1 MEKEN
6 ILSELRKNIQED
18 KFIKIVFSDRQ
29 NGEFNKII
37 IKSLSLKNGKNI
49 QIESFKDN
57 KAFHKNIELDHF
69 QEIEDILKGYM
80 ENFKQILLQIENLD
94 ISFIKKKESFTKKIN
109 KNNLIKNYIE
119 HNKKKQYILNEGDK
133 IDFLIELGLMS
144 TEGKILKSS
153 YNKFRQINKYLEFID
168 DVIEELKSKKLIDNH
183 INVLDFG
190 CGKSY
195 LTFALYYYLKHYRKD
210 LSFSIVGLD
219 LKKDVIEFCN
229 KLAQK
234 LNYENLEFLNGNIK
248 DYDRAKEVDLVFSLH
263 ACNNATDYSLE
274 KALSLNAKAI
284 LAVPCC
290 HHEFFEKIQKNKNS
304 EFYNTL
310 KIMVDNGVVLD
321 KFATLATDSFRSSEF
336 YNTLKIMVD
345 NGVVLDKFATL
356 ATDSFRSLALELC
369 GYKTKMIEFIDM
381 EHTPKNILI
390 KAIKSKPSNLKE
402 KLKEY
407 NKLKEFLG
415 IQPLLEE
422 LTKKYFLIDTNTE
435 IPYN

>member
-6 ILSELRKNIQED
+6 VLFELKKNIQED
-18 KFIKIVFSDRQ
+18 KLIKIVFSDRKS
-29 NGEFNKII
+29 GDFNKVI
-37 IKSLSLKNGKNI
+37 IKPIILKSTKNI
-49 QIESFKDN
+49 QIESFKNN
-57 KAFHKNIELDHF
+57 KAFHKNIDLNNLQEL
-69 QEIEDILKGYM
+69 ENILKEYI
-80 ENFKQILLQIENLD
+80 ENFKQILLQIEGAD
-94 ISFIKKKESFTKKIN
+94 ISFIRKKESFSRKEKES
-109 KNNLIKNYIE
+109 NLIKTSNE

-144 TEGKILKSS
+144 VEGKILKSS
-153 YNKFRQINKYLEFID
+153 YNKFKQINKYLEFID
-168 DVIEELKSKKLIDNH
+168 DVIEELKAKKLITNH

-195 LTFALYYYLKHYRKD
+195 LTFALYYYLKNYRKD
-210 LSFSIVGLD
+210 LTFSIVGLD

-229 KLAQK
+229 KLAKK

-248 DYDRAKEVDLVFSLH
+248 DYDKSKEVDLVFSLH

-274 KALSLNAKAI
+274 KALSLDAKAI

-304 EFYNTL
+304 EFHNTL
-310 KIMVDNGVVLD
+310 KIM
-321 KFATLATDSFRSSEF
+321 A
-336 YNTLKIMVD
+336 D

-356 ATDSFRSLALELC
+356 ATDSFRSLSLELC
-369 GYKTKMIEFIDM
+369 GYKTRMIEFIDM

-390 KAIKSKPSNLKE
+390 KAIKSKSSDLKE
-402 KLKEY
+402 KLVEY

-415 IQPLLEE
+415 IKPLLED
-422 LTKKYFLIDTNTE
+422 LIRKYFLIDTNTE

>member
-6 ILSELRKNIQED
+6 MLSELKKYIQEE
-18 KFIKIVFSDRQ
+18 KFIKIVFSDKKDG
-29 NGEFNKII
+29 NFSKII
-37 IKSLSLKNGKNI
+37 IKPLSLKTGKNI

-57 KAFHKNIELDHF
+57 KAFHKNIELNNL
-69 QEIEDILKGYM
+69 QEIENTLKEYI

-94 ISFIKKKESFTKKIN
+94 ISFMKKKERFIKKEN
-109 KNNLIKNYIE
+109 KNNLIKNSNE

-144 TEGKILKSS
+144 AEGKILKSS
-153 YNKFRQINKYLEFID
+153 YNKFKQINKYLEFID

-183 INVLDFG
+183 INILDFG

-229 KLAQK
+229 KLAQN

-248 DYDRAKEVDLVFSLH
+248 DYDKSKEVDLVFSLH

-274 KALSLNAKAI
+274 KALSLSAKAI

-290 HHEFFEKIQKNKNS
+290 HHEFFEKIQKSKNS
-304 EFYNTL
+304 DFYNTL
-310 KIMVDNGVVLD
+310 KIML
-321 KFATLATDSFRSSEF
+321 
-336 YNTLKIMVD
+336 D

-356 ATDSFRSLALELC
+356 ATDSFRSLTLELC
-369 GYKTKMIEFIDM
+369 GYKTKMIEFIDT

-390 KAIKSKPSNLKE
+390 KAIKSKSSNLKE
-402 KLKEY
+402 KLIEY
-407 NKLKEFLG
+407 SKLKEFLG

-422 LTKKYFLIDTNTE
+422 LTRKYFLIDTNTE

>member
-6 ILSELRKNIQED
+6 ILFELKKNIQED
-18 KFIKIVFSDRQ
+18 KLIKIVFSNKQSGD
-29 NGEFNKII
+29 FNKVI
-37 IKSLSLKNGKNI
+37 IKPIILKSGKNI

-57 KAFHKNIELDHF
+57 KAFHKNVDLNNLPEL
-69 QEIEDILKGYM
+69 ENILKEYI
-80 ENFKQILLQIENLD
+80 ENFKQILLQIEASD
-94 ISFIKKKESFTKKIN
+94 ISFIRKKDNFTRKEKQS
-109 KNNLIKNYIE
+109 NLVKSSNE

-144 TEGKILKSS
+144 VDGKILKSS
-153 YNKFRQINKYLEFID
+153 YNKFKQINKYLEFID
-168 DVIEELKSKKLIDNH
+168 DVIEELKTKKLITNH

-195 LTFALYYYLKHYRKD
+195 LTFALYYYLKNYRKD
-210 LSFSIVGLD
+210 LTFSIVGLD

-229 KLAQK
+229 KLAKK

-248 DYDRAKEVDLVFSLH
+248 DYDKSKEVDLVFSLH

-304 EFYNTL
+304 KFHNTL
-310 KIMVDNGVVLD
+310 KIMVN
-321 KFATLATDSFRSSEF
+321 
-336 YNTLKIMVD
+336 

-356 ATDSFRSLALELC
+356 ATDSFRSLSLELC

-390 KAIKSKPSNLKE
+390 KAIKSKSSNLKE
-402 KLKEY
+402 KLVEY

-415 IQPLLEE
+415 IKPLLED
-422 LTKKYFLIDTNTE
+422 LIKKYFLIDTHTE

>member
-6 ILSELRKNIQED
+6 ILFESIKNIQED
-18 KFIKIVFSDRQ
+18 KLIKIVFSDRKS
-29 NGEFNKII
+29 GDFNKVI
-37 IKSLSLKNGKNI
+37 IKPIILKSTKNI

-57 KAFHKNIELDHF
+57 KAFHKNIDLNNLKEL
-69 QEIEDILKGYM
+69 EDNLKEYID
-80 ENFKQILLQIENLD
+80 NFKQILLQIEGSD
-94 ISFIKKKESFTKKIN
+94 ISFIRKKENFSRKEKES
-109 KNNLIKNYIE
+109 NLIKTSNE

-144 TEGKILKSS
+144 IEGKILKSS
-153 YNKFRQINKYLEFID
+153 YNKFKQINKYLEFID
-168 DVIEELKSKKLIDNH
+168 DVIEELKAKKLITDH

-195 LTFALYYYLKHYRKD
+195 LTFALYYYLKNYRKD
-210 LSFSIVGLD
+210 LTFSIIGLD

-229 KLAQK
+229 KLAKK

-248 DYDRAKEVDLVFSLH
+248 DYDKSKEVDLVFSLH

-274 KALSLNAKAI
+274 KALSLDAKAI

-310 KIMVDNGVVLD
+310 KIM
-321 KFATLATDSFRSSEF
+321 A
-336 YNTLKIMVD
+336 D

-356 ATDSFRSLALELC
+356 ATDSFRSLSLELC

-390 KAIKSKPSNLKE
+390 RAIKSKSSNLKE
-402 KLKEY
+402 KLVEY

-415 IQPLLEE
+415 IKPLLED
-422 LTKKYFLIDTNTE
+422 LIKKYFLIDTNTE

>member
-6 ILSELRKNIQED
+6 VLFELKKNIQED
-18 KFIKIVFSDRQ
+18 KLIKIVFSDRKSRD
-29 NGEFNKII
+29 FNKVI
-37 IKSLSLKNGKNI
+37 IKPIILKSTKNI

-57 KAFHKNIELDHF
+57 KAFHKNIDLNNLQEL
-69 QEIEDILKGYM
+69 EDNLKEYID
-80 ENFKQILLQIENLD
+80 NFKQILLQIEGLD
-94 ISFIKKKESFTKKIN
+94 ISFIRKKENFSRKEKDS
-109 KNNLIKNYIE
+109 NLIKTSND

-144 TEGKILKSS
+144 VEGKILKSS
-153 YNKFRQINKYLEFID
+153 FNKFKQINKYLEFID
-168 DVIEELKSKKLIDNH
+168 DVIEELKAKKLITNH

-195 LTFALYYYLKHYRKD
+195 LTFALYYYLKNYRKD
-210 LSFSIVGLD
+210 LTFSIVGLD

-229 KLAQK
+229 KLAKK

-248 DYDRAKEVDLVFSLH
+248 DYDKSKEVDLVFSLH

-274 KALSLNAKAI
+274 KALSLDAKAI

-310 KIMVDNGVVLD
+310 KIM
-321 KFATLATDSFRSSEF
+321 A
-336 YNTLKIMVD
+336 D

-356 ATDSFRSLALELC
+356 ATDSFRSLSLELC

-390 KAIKSKPSNLKE
+390 KAIKSKSSNLKE
-402 KLKEY
+402 KLVEY

-415 IQPLLEE
+415 IKPLLED
-422 LTKKYFLIDTNTE
+422 LIKKYFLIDTNTE

>member
-6 ILSELRKNIQED
+6 ILFELIKNIQED
-18 KFIKIVFSDRQ
+18 KLIKIVFSDRQ
-29 NGEFNKII
+29 SGDFNKVI
-37 IKSLSLKNGKNI
+37 IKPIILKSAKNI

-57 KAFHKNIELDHF
+57 KAFHKNIDLNNLQEL
-69 QEIEDILKGYM
+69 EDNLKEYID
-80 ENFKQILLQIENLD
+80 NFKQILLQIEGSD
-94 ISFIKKKESFTKKIN
+94 ISFIRKKENFSRKEKES
-109 KNNLIKNYIE
+109 NLIKTSNE

-144 TEGKILKSS
+144 VEGKILKSS
-153 YNKFRQINKYLEFID
+153 FNKFKQINKYLEFID
-168 DVIEELKSKKLIDNH
+168 DVIEELKAKKLITNH

-195 LTFALYYYLKHYRKD
+195 LTFALYYYLKNYRKD
-210 LSFSIVGLD
+210 LTFSIVGLD

-229 KLAQK
+229 KLAKK

-248 DYDRAKEVDLVFSLH
+248 DYDKSKEVDLVFSLH

-274 KALSLNAKAI
+274 KALSLDAKAI

-310 KIMVDNGVVLD
+310 KIM
-321 KFATLATDSFRSSEF
+321 A
-336 YNTLKIMVD
+336 D

-356 ATDSFRSLALELC
+356 ATDSFRSLSLELY

-390 KAIKSKPSNLKE
+390 RAIKSKSSNLKE
-402 KLKEY
+402 KLVEY

-415 IQPLLEE
+415 IKPLLED
-422 LTKKYFLIDTNTE
+422 LIKKYFLIDTNTE

>member
-6 ILSELRKNIQED
+6 ILFELIKNIQDD
-18 KFIKIVFSDRQ
+18 KLIKIVFSDRKS
-29 NGEFNKII
+29 GDFNKVI
-37 IKSLSLKNGKNI
+37 IKPIILKSAKNI

-57 KAFHKNIELDHF
+57 KAFHKNIDLNNLQEL
-69 QEIEDILKGYM
+69 EDNLKEYID
-80 ENFKQILLQIENLD
+80 NFKQILLQIEGSD
-94 ISFIKKKESFTKKIN
+94 ISFIRKKENFSRKEKES
-109 KNNLIKNYIE
+109 NLIKTSNE

-144 TEGKILKSS
+144 VEGKILKSS
-153 YNKFRQINKYLEFID
+153 FNKFKQINKYLEFID
-168 DVIEELKSKKLIDNH
+168 DVIEELKAKKLITNH

-195 LTFALYYYLKHYRKD
+195 LTFALYYYLKNYRKD
-210 LSFSIVGLD
+210 LTFSIVGLD
-219 LKKDVIEFCN
+219 LKKDVIAFCN
-229 KLAQK
+229 KLAKK

-248 DYDRAKEVDLVFSLH
+248 DYDKSKEVDLVFSLH

-274 KALSLNAKAI
+274 KALSLDAKAI

-310 KIMVDNGVVLD
+310 KIM
-321 KFATLATDSFRSSEF
+321 A
-336 YNTLKIMVD
+336 D

-356 ATDSFRSLALELC
+356 ATDSFRSLSLELC

-390 KAIKSKPSNLKE
+390 KAIKSKSSNLKE
-402 KLKEY
+402 KLVEY

-415 IQPLLEE
+415 IKPLLED
-422 LTKKYFLIDTNTE
+422 LIKKYFLIDTNTE

>member
-6 ILSELRKNIQED
+6 VLFELKKNIQED
-18 KFIKIVFSDRQ
+18 KLIKIVFSDRKS
-29 NGEFNKII
+29 GDFNKVI
-37 IKSLSLKNGKNI
+37 IKPIILKSTKNI

-57 KAFHKNIELDHF
+57 KAFHKNIDLNNLQEL
-69 QEIEDILKGYM
+69 ENILKEYI
-80 ENFKQILLQIENLD
+80 ENFKQILLQIEGAD
-94 ISFIKKKESFTKKIN
+94 ISFIRKKESFSRKEKES
-109 KNNLIKNYIE
+109 NLIKTSNE

-144 TEGKILKSS
+144 VEGKILKSS
-153 YNKFRQINKYLEFID
+153 YNKFKQINKYLEFID
-168 DVIEELKSKKLIDNH
+168 DVIEELKAKKLITNH

-195 LTFALYYYLKHYRKD
+195 LTFALYYYLKNYRKD
-210 LSFSIVGLD
+210 LTFSIVGLD

-229 KLAQK
+229 KLAKK

-248 DYDRAKEVDLVFSLH
+248 DYDKSKEVDLVFSLH

-274 KALSLNAKAI
+274 KALSLDAKAI

-304 EFYNTL
+304 EFHNTL
-310 KIMVDNGVVLD
+310 KIM
-321 KFATLATDSFRSSEF
+321 A
-336 YNTLKIMVD
+336 D

-356 ATDSFRSLALELC
+356 ATDSFRSLSLELC

-390 KAIKSKPSNLKE
+390 KAIKSKSSDLKE
-402 KLKEY
+402 KLVEY

-415 IQPLLEE
+415 IKPLLED
-422 LTKKYFLIDTNTE
+422 LIKKYFLIDTNTE

>member
-1 MEKEN
+1 MQKDN
-6 ILSELRKNIQED
+6 ILFELIEDIQKD

-29 NGEFNKII
+29 NGNFSKII
-37 IKSLSLKNGKNI
+37 IKPLSLKTGKNI

-57 KAFHKNIELDHF
+57 KAFHKNIELNNL
-69 QEIEDILKGYM
+69 QEIENTLKEYI

-94 ISFIKKKESFTKKIN
+94 ISFMKKKERFIKKEN
-109 KNNLIKNYIE
+109 KNNLIKNSNE

-144 TEGKILKSS
+144 AEGKILKSS
-153 YNKFRQINKYLEFID
+153 YNKFKQINKYLEFID

-183 INVLDFG
+183 INILDFG

-210 LSFSIVGLD
+210 LSFWIVGLD

-248 DYDRAKEVDLVFSLH
+248 DYDKSKEVDLVFSLH

-274 KALSLNAKAI
+274 KALSLSAKAI

-290 HHEFFEKIQKNKNS
+290 HHEFFEKIQKSKNS
-304 EFYNTL
+304 DFYNTL
-310 KIMVDNGVVLD
+310 KIML
-321 KFATLATDSFRSSEF
+321 
-336 YNTLKIMVD
+336 D

-356 ATDSFRSLALELC
+356 ATDSFRSLTLELC
-369 GYKTKMIEFIDM
+369 GYKTKMIEFIDT

-390 KAIKSKPSNLKE
+390 RAIKSKSSNLRE

-407 NKLKEFLG
+407 NRLKEFLG
-415 IQPLLEE
+415 IQPLLED

>member
-6 ILSELRKNIQED
+6 ILFESIKNIQED
-18 KFIKIVFSDRQ
+18 KLIKIVFSDRKS
-29 NGEFNKII
+29 GDFNKVI
-37 IKSLSLKNGKNI
+37 IKPIILKSAKNI

-57 KAFHKNIELDHF
+57 KAFHKNIDLNNLQEL
-69 QEIEDILKGYM
+69 EDNLKEYID
-80 ENFKQILLQIENLD
+80 NFKQILLQIEGSD
-94 ISFIKKKESFTKKIN
+94 ISFIRKKENFSRKEKES
-109 KNNLIKNYIE
+109 NLIKTSNE

-144 TEGKILKSS
+144 VEGKILKSS
-153 YNKFRQINKYLEFID
+153 FNKFKQINKYLEFID
-168 DVIEELKSKKLIDNH
+168 DVIEELKAKKLITNH

-195 LTFALYYYLKHYRKD
+195 LTFALYYYLKNYRKD
-210 LSFSIVGLD
+210 LTFSIVGLD

-229 KLAQK
+229 KLAKK

-248 DYDRAKEVDLVFSLH
+248 DYDKSKEVDLVFSLH

-274 KALSLNAKAI
+274 KALSLDAKAI

-310 KIMVDNGVVLD
+310 KIM
-321 KFATLATDSFRSSEF
+321 A
-336 YNTLKIMVD
+336 D

-356 ATDSFRSLALELC
+356 ATDSFRSLSLELC

-390 KAIKSKPSNLKE
+390 KAIKSKSSNLKE
-402 KLKEY
+402 KLTEY

-415 IQPLLEE
+415 IKPLLED
-422 LTKKYFLIDTNTE
+422 LIKKYFSIDTNTE

>member
-6 ILSELRKNIQED
+6 VLFELKKNIQED
-18 KFIKIVFSDRQ
+18 KLIKIVFSDRQ
-29 NGEFNKII
+29 SGDFNKVI
-37 IKSLSLKNGKNI
+37 IKPIILKSTKNI

-57 KAFHKNIELDHF
+57 KAFHKNIDLNNLQEL
-69 QEIEDILKGYM
+69 ENILKEYI
-80 ENFKQILLQIENLD
+80 ENFKQILLQIEGSD
-94 ISFIKKKESFTKKIN
+94 ISFIRKKENFSRKEKES
-109 KNNLIKNYIE
+109 NLIKTSNE

-144 TEGKILKSS
+144 VEGKILKSS
-153 YNKFRQINKYLEFID
+153 FNKFKQINKYLEFID
-168 DVIEELKSKKLIDNH
+168 DVIEELKAKKLITNH

-195 LTFALYYYLKHYRKD
+195 LTFALYYYLKNYRKD
-210 LSFSIVGLD
+210 LTFSIVGLD

-229 KLAQK
+229 KLAKK

-248 DYDRAKEVDLVFSLH
+248 DYDKSKEVDLVFSLH

-274 KALSLNAKAI
+274 KALSLDAKAI

-310 KIMVDNGVVLD
+310 KIM
-321 KFATLATDSFRSSEF
+321 A
-336 YNTLKIMVD
+336 D

-356 ATDSFRSLALELC
+356 ATDSFRSLSLELC

-390 KAIKSKPSNLKE
+390 RAIKSKSSNLKE
-402 KLKEY
+402 KLVEY

-415 IQPLLEE
+415 IKPLLED
-422 LTKKYFLIDTNTE
+422 LIKKYFLIDTNTE

>member
-6 ILSELRKNIQED
+6 VLFELKKNIQED
-18 KFIKIVFSDRQ
+18 KLIKIVFSDRKS
-29 NGEFNKII
+29 GDFNKVI
-37 IKSLSLKNGKNI
+37 IKPIILKSAKNI

-57 KAFHKNIELDHF
+57 KAFHKNIDLNNLQEL
-69 QEIEDILKGYM
+69 EDNLKEYID
-80 ENFKQILLQIENLD
+80 NFKQILLQIEGSD
-94 ISFIKKKESFTKKIN
+94 ISFIRKKENFSRKEKES
-109 KNNLIKNYIE
+109 NLIKTSNE

-144 TEGKILKSS
+144 VKGKILKSS
-153 YNKFRQINKYLEFID
+153 FNKFKQINKYLEFID
-168 DVIEELKSKKLIDNH
+168 DVIEELKAKKLITNH

-195 LTFALYYYLKHYRKD
+195 LTFALYYYLKNYRKD
-210 LSFSIVGLD
+210 LTFSIVGLD

-229 KLAQK
+229 KLAKK

-248 DYDRAKEVDLVFSLH
+248 DYDKSKEVDLVFSLH

-274 KALSLNAKAI
+274 KALSLDAKAI

-310 KIMVDNGVVLD
+310 KIM
-321 KFATLATDSFRSSEF
+321 A
-336 YNTLKIMVD
+336 D

-356 ATDSFRSLALELC
+356 ATDSFRSLSLELC
-369 GYKTKMIEFIDM
+369 GYKTNMIEFIDM

-390 KAIKSKPSNLKE
+390 KAIKSKSSNLKE
-402 KLKEY
+402 KLVEY

-415 IQPLLEE
+415 IKPLLED
-422 LTKKYFLIDTNTE
+422 LIKKYFLIDTNTE

>member
-6 ILSELRKNIQED
+6 VLFELKKNIQED
-18 KFIKIVFSDRQ
+18 KLIKIVFSDRKSRD
-29 NGEFNKII
+29 FNKVI
-37 IKSLSLKNGKNI
+37 IKPIILKSTKNI

-57 KAFHKNIELDHF
+57 KAFHKNIDLNNLQEL
-69 QEIEDILKGYM
+69 ENILKEYID
-80 ENFKQILLQIENLD
+80 NFKQILLQIEGSD
-94 ISFIKKKESFTKKIN
+94 ISFIRKKENFSRKEKES
-109 KNNLIKNYIE
+109 NLVKTSNE

-144 TEGKILKSS
+144 VEGKILKSS
-153 YNKFRQINKYLEFID
+153 FNKFKQINKYLEFID
-168 DVIEELKSKKLIDNH
+168 DVIEELKVKKLITNH

-195 LTFALYYYLKHYRKD
+195 LTFALYYYLKNYRKD
-210 LSFSIVGLD
+210 LTFSIVGLD

-229 KLAQK
+229 KLAKK

-248 DYDRAKEVDLVFSLH
+248 DYDKSKEVDLVFSLH

-274 KALSLNAKAI
+274 KALSLDAKAI

-310 KIMVDNGVVLD
+310 KIM
-321 KFATLATDSFRSSEF
+321 A
-336 YNTLKIMVD
+336 D

-356 ATDSFRSLALELC
+356 ATDSFRSLSLELC

-390 KAIKSKPSNLKE
+390 KAIKSKSSNLKE
-402 KLKEY
+402 KLVEY

-415 IQPLLEE
+415 IKPLLED
-422 LTKKYFLIDTNTE
+422 LIKKYFLIDTNTE

>member
-6 ILSELRKNIQED
+6 ILFELIKNIQED
-18 KFIKIVFSDRQ
+18 KLIKIVFSDRKS
-29 NGEFNKII
+29 GDFNKVI
-37 IKSLSLKNGKNI
+37 IKPIILKSAKNI

-57 KAFHKNIELDHF
+57 KAFHKNIDLNNLQEL
-69 QEIEDILKGYM
+69 EDNLKEYID
-80 ENFKQILLQIENLD
+80 NFKQILLQIEGSD
-94 ISFIKKKESFTKKIN
+94 ISFIRKKENFSRKEKES
-109 KNNLIKNYIE
+109 NLIKTSNE

-144 TEGKILKSS
+144 VEGKILKSS
-153 YNKFRQINKYLEFID
+153 FNKFKQINKYLEFID
-168 DVIEELKSKKLIDNH
+168 DVIEELKTKKLITNH

-195 LTFALYYYLKHYRKD
+195 LTFALYYYLKNYRKD
-210 LSFSIVGLD
+210 LTFSIVGLD

-229 KLAQK
+229 KLAKK

-248 DYDRAKEVDLVFSLH
+248 DYNKSKEVDLVFSLH

-274 KALSLNAKAI
+274 KALSLDAKAI

-310 KIMVDNGVVLD
+310 KIM
-321 KFATLATDSFRSSEF
+321 A
-336 YNTLKIMVD
+336 D

-356 ATDSFRSLALELC
+356 ATDSFRSLSLELC

-390 KAIKSKPSNLKE
+390 KAIKSKSSNLKE
-402 KLKEY
+402 KLTEY

-415 IQPLLEE
+415 IKPLLED
-422 LTKKYFLIDTNTE
+422 LIKKYFSIDTNTE

>member
-6 ILSELRKNIQED
+6 ILFELIKNIQED
-18 KFIKIVFSDRQ
+18 KLIKIVFSDRKS
-29 NGEFNKII
+29 GDFNKVI
-37 IKSLSLKNGKNI
+37 IKPIILKSTKNI
-49 QIESFKDN
+49 QIESFRDN
-57 KAFHKNIELDHF
+57 KAFHKNIDLNNLQEL
-69 QEIEDILKGYM
+69 EYNLKEYID
-80 ENFKQILLQIENLD
+80 NFKQILLQIEGLD
-94 ISFIKKKESFTKKIN
+94 ISFIRKKENFSRKEKDS
-109 KNNLIKNYIE
+109 NLIKTSNE

-144 TEGKILKSS
+144 VEGKILKSS
-153 YNKFRQINKYLEFID
+153 FNKFKQINKYLEFID
-168 DVIEELKSKKLIDNH
+168 DVIEELKAKKLITNH

-195 LTFALYYYLKHYRKD
+195 LTFALYYYLKNYRKD
-210 LSFSIVGLD
+210 LTFSIVGLD

-229 KLAQK
+229 KLAKK

-248 DYDRAKEVDLVFSLH
+248 DYDKSKEVDLVFSLH

-274 KALSLNAKAI
+274 KALSLDAKAI

-310 KIMVDNGVVLD
+310 KIM
-321 KFATLATDSFRSSEF
+321 T
-336 YNTLKIMVD
+336 D

-356 ATDSFRSLALELC
+356 ATDSFRSLSLELC

-390 KAIKSKPSNLKE
+390 KAIKSKSSNLKE
-402 KLKEY
+402 KLVEY

-415 IQPLLEE
+415 IKPLLED
-422 LTKKYFLIDTNTE
+422 LIKKYFLIDTNTE

>member
-6 ILSELRKNIQED
+6 VLFELKKNIQED
-18 KFIKIVFSDRQ
+18 KLIKIVFSDRKS
-29 NGEFNKII
+29 GDFNKVI
-37 IKSLSLKNGKNI
+37 IKPIILKSTKNI

-57 KAFHKNIELDHF
+57 KAFHKNIDLNNLQEL
-69 QEIEDILKGYM
+69 ENILKEYI
-80 ENFKQILLQIENLD
+80 ENFKQILLQIEGSD
-94 ISFIKKKESFTKKIN
+94 ISFIRKKESFSKKE
-109 KNNLIKNYIE
+109 KESNLVKSSNE

-144 TEGKILKSS
+144 VEGKILKSS
-153 YNKFRQINKYLEFID
+153 YNKFKQINKYLEFID
-168 DVIEELKSKKLIDNH
+168 DVIEELKAKKLITNH

-195 LTFALYYYLKHYRKD
+195 LTFALYYYLKNYRKD
-210 LSFSIVGLD
+210 LTFSIVGLD

-229 KLAQK
+229 KLAKK

-248 DYDRAKEVDLVFSLH
+248 DYDKSKEVDLVFSLH

-274 KALSLNAKAI
+274 KALSLDAKAI

-310 KIMVDNGVVLD
+310 KIM
-321 KFATLATDSFRSSEF
+321 A
-336 YNTLKIMVD
+336 D

-356 ATDSFRSLALELC
+356 ATDSFRSLSLELC

-390 KAIKSKPSNLKE
+390 KAIKSKSSNLKE
-402 KLKEY
+402 KLVEY

-415 IQPLLEE
+415 IKPLLED
-422 LTKKYFLIDTNTE
+422 LIKKYFLIDTNTE

>member
-6 ILSELRKNIQED
+6 ILFESIKNIQED
-18 KFIKIVFSDRQ
+18 KLIKIVFSDRKS
-29 NGEFNKII
+29 GDFNKVI
-37 IKSLSLKNGKNI
+37 IKPIILKSAKNI

-57 KAFHKNIELDHF
+57 KAFHKNIDLNNLKEL
-69 QEIEDILKGYM
+69 EDNLKEYID
-80 ENFKQILLQIENLD
+80 NFKQILLQIEGSD
-94 ISFIKKKESFTKKIN
+94 ISFIRKKESFSRKEKES
-109 KNNLIKNYIE
+109 NLIKSSNE

-144 TEGKILKSS
+144 VEGKILKSS
-153 YNKFRQINKYLEFID
+153 YNKFKQINKYLEFID
-168 DVIEELKSKKLIDNH
+168 DVIEELKVKKLITNH

-195 LTFALYYYLKHYRKD
+195 LTFALYYYLKNYRKD
-210 LSFSIVGLD
+210 LTFSIVGLD

-229 KLAQK
+229 KLAKK

-248 DYDRAKEVDLVFSLH
+248 DYDKSKEVDLVFSLH

-274 KALSLNAKAI
+274 KALSLDAKAI

-290 HHEFFEKIQKNKNS
+290 HHEFFEKVQKNKNS

-310 KIMVDNGVVLD
+310 KIM
-321 KFATLATDSFRSSEF
+321 A
-336 YNTLKIMVD
+336 D

-356 ATDSFRSLALELC
+356 ATDSFRSLSLELC

-390 KAIKSKPSNLKE
+390 RAIKSKSSNLKE
-402 KLKEY
+402 KLVEY

-415 IQPLLEE
+415 IKPLLED
-422 LTKKYFLIDTNTE
+422 LIKKYFSIDTNTE

>member
-6 ILSELRKNIQED
+6 ILFESIKNIQED
-18 KFIKIVFSDRQ
+18 KLIKIVFSDRKS
-29 NGEFNKII
+29 GDFNKVI
-37 IKSLSLKNGKNI
+37 IKPIILKSVKNI

-57 KAFHKNIELDHF
+57 KAFHKNIDLNNLQEL
-69 QEIEDILKGYM
+69 EDNLKEYID
-80 ENFKQILLQIENLD
+80 NFKQILLQIEGSD
-94 ISFIKKKESFTKKIN
+94 ISFIRKKENFSRKEKES
-109 KNNLIKNYIE
+109 NLIKTSNE

-144 TEGKILKSS
+144 VEGKILKSS
-153 YNKFRQINKYLEFID
+153 FNKFKQINKYLEFID
-168 DVIEELKSKKLIDNH
+168 DVIEELKAKKLITNH

-195 LTFALYYYLKHYRKD
+195 LTFALYYYLKNYRED
-210 LSFSIVGLD
+210 LTFSIVGLD
-219 LKKDVIEFCN
+219 LKKDVIAFCN
-229 KLAQK
+229 KLAKK

-248 DYDRAKEVDLVFSLH
+248 DYDKSKEVDLVFSLH

-274 KALSLNAKAI
+274 KALSLDAKAI

-310 KIMVDNGVVLD
+310 KIM
-321 KFATLATDSFRSSEF
+321 A
-336 YNTLKIMVD
+336 D

-356 ATDSFRSLALELC
+356 ATDSFRSLSLELC

-390 KAIKSKPSNLKE
+390 KAIKSKSSNLKE
-402 KLKEY
+402 KLIEY

-415 IQPLLEE
+415 IKPLLED
-422 LTKKYFLIDTNTE
+422 LIKKYFLIDTNTE

>member
-6 ILSELRKNIQED
+6 ILFESIKNIQED
-18 KFIKIVFSDRQ
+18 KLIKIVFSDRKS
-29 NGEFNKII
+29 GDFNKVI
-37 IKSLSLKNGKNI
+37 IKPIILKSVKNI

-57 KAFHKNIELDHF
+57 KAFHKNIDLNNLKEL
-69 QEIEDILKGYM
+69 EDNLKEYID
-80 ENFKQILLQIENLD
+80 NFKQILLQIEGSD
-94 ISFIKKKESFTKKIN
+94 ISFIRKKENFSRKEKES
-109 KNNLIKNYIE
+109 NLIKTSNE

-144 TEGKILKSS
+144 VEGKILKSS
-153 YNKFRQINKYLEFID
+153 YNKFKQINKYLEFID
-168 DVIEELKSKKLIDNH
+168 DVIEELKAKKLITNH

-190 CGKSY
+190 FGKSY
-195 LTFALYYYLKHYRKD
+195 LTFALYYYLKNYRKD
-210 LSFSIVGLD
+210 LTFSIVGLD

-229 KLAQK
+229 KLAKK

-248 DYDRAKEVDLVFSLH
+248 DYNKSKEVDLVFSLH

-274 KALSLNAKAI
+274 KALSLDAKAI

-310 KIMVDNGVVLD
+310 KIM
-321 KFATLATDSFRSSEF
+321 A
-336 YNTLKIMVD
+336 D

-356 ATDSFRSLALELC
+356 ATDSFRSLSLELC

-390 KAIKSKPSNLKE
+390 KAIKSKSSNLKE
-402 KLKEY
+402 KLTEY

-415 IQPLLEE
+415 IKPLLED
-422 LTKKYFLIDTNTE
+422 LIKKYFSIDTNTE

>member
-6 ILSELRKNIQED
+6 ILFELKKNIQED
-18 KFIKIVFSDRQ
+18 KLIKIVFSDRKS
-29 NGEFNKII
+29 GDFNKVI
-37 IKSLSLKNGKNI
+37 IKPIILKSAKNI

-57 KAFHKNIELDHF
+57 KAFHKNIDLNNLQEL
-69 QEIEDILKGYM
+69 EDNLKEYID
-80 ENFKQILLQIENLD
+80 NFKQILLQIEGSD
-94 ISFIKKKESFTKKIN
+94 ISFIRKKENFSRKEKES
-109 KNNLIKNYIE
+109 NLIKTSNE

-144 TEGKILKSS
+144 VEGKILKSS
-153 YNKFRQINKYLEFID
+153 FNKFKQINKYLEFID
-168 DVIEELKSKKLIDNH
+168 DVIEELKAKKLITNH

-190 CGKSY
+190 WGKSY
-195 LTFALYYYLKHYRKD
+195 LTFALYYYLKNYRKD
-210 LSFSIVGLD
+210 LTFSIVGLD

-229 KLAQK
+229 KLAKK

-248 DYDRAKEVDLVFSLH
+248 DYDKSKEVDLVFSLH

-274 KALSLNAKAI
+274 KALSLDAKAI

-310 KIMVDNGVVLD
+310 KIM
-321 KFATLATDSFRSSEF
+321 A
-336 YNTLKIMVD
+336 D

-356 ATDSFRSLALELC
+356 ATDSFRSLSLELC

-390 KAIKSKPSNLKE
+390 KAIKSKSSNLKE
-402 KLKEY
+402 KLTEY

-415 IQPLLEE
+415 IKPLLED
-422 LTKKYFLIDTNTE
+422 LIKKYFLIDTNTE

>member
-18 KFIKIVFSDRQ
+18 KFIKIVFSDKQ
-29 NGEFNKII
+29 NGDFNKII
-37 IKSLSLKNGKNI
+37 IKPLLLKSGKNI
-49 QIESFKDN
+49 QIESFKEN
-57 KAFHKNIELDHF
+57 KAFHKNIELDNF

-94 ISFIKKKESFTKKIN
+94 ISFIKKKESFTKKEN

-195 LTFALYYYLKHYRKD
+195 LTFALYYYLKNYRKD

-234 LNYENLEFLNGNIK
+234 LDYKSLEFLNGNIK

-274 KALSLNAKAI
+274 KALSLNSKAI
-284 LAVPCC
+284 LTVPCC

-304 EFYNTL
+304 KFYDNL
-310 KIMVDNGVVLD
+310 KIMADNGIVLD
-321 KFATLATDSFRSSEF
+321 KFAS
-336 YNTLKIMVD
+336 
-345 NGVVLDKFATL
+345 L
-356 ATDSFRSLALELC
+356 ATDSFRSLTLELC

-390 KAIKSKPSNLKE
+390 KAIKSKSSTLKE
-402 KLKEY
+402 KLIEY

-422 LTKKYFLIDTNTE
+422 LTRKYFLIDTNIE

>member
-6 ILSELRKNIQED
+6 VLFELKKNIQED
-18 KFIKIVFSDRQ
+18 KLIKIVFSDRKSRD
-29 NGEFNKII
+29 FNKVI
-37 IKSLSLKNGKNI
+37 IKPIILKSAKNI

-57 KAFHKNIELDHF
+57 KAFHKNIDLNNLQEL
-69 QEIEDILKGYM
+69 EDNLKEYID
-80 ENFKQILLQIENLD
+80 NFKQILLQIEGLD
-94 ISFIKKKESFTKKIN
+94 ISFIRKKENFSRKEKDS
-109 KNNLIKNYIE
+109 NLIKTSNE

-144 TEGKILKSS
+144 VEGKILKSS
-153 YNKFRQINKYLEFID
+153 FNKFKQINKYLEFID
-168 DVIEELKSKKLIDNH
+168 DVIEELKAKKLITNH

-195 LTFALYYYLKHYRKD
+195 LTFALYYYLKNYRED
-210 LSFSIVGLD
+210 LTFSIVGLD

-229 KLAQK
+229 KLAKK

-248 DYDRAKEVDLVFSLH
+248 DYDKSKEVDLVFSLH

-274 KALSLNAKAI
+274 KALSLDAKAI

-310 KIMVDNGVVLD
+310 KIM
-321 KFATLATDSFRSSEF
+321 A
-336 YNTLKIMVD
+336 D

-356 ATDSFRSLALELC
+356 ATDSFRSLSLELC

-390 KAIKSKPSNLKE
+390 KAIKSKSSNLKE
-402 KLKEY
+402 KLVEY

-415 IQPLLEE
+415 IKPLLED
-422 LTKKYFLIDTNTE
+422 LIKKYFLIDTNTE

>member
-6 ILSELRKNIQED
+6 ILFELKKNIQED
-18 KFIKIVFSDRQ
+18 KLIKTVFSDRKS
-29 NGEFNKII
+29 GDFNKVI
-37 IKSLSLKNGKNI
+37 IKPIILKSTKNI

-57 KAFHKNIELDHF
+57 KAFHKNIDLNNLQEL
-69 QEIEDILKGYM
+69 ENILKEYI
-80 ENFKQILLQIENLD
+80 ENFKQILLQIEGSD
-94 ISFIKKKESFTKKIN
+94 ISFIRKKESFSKKE
-109 KNNLIKNYIE
+109 KESNLVKSSNE

-144 TEGKILKSS
+144 VEGKILKSS
-153 YNKFRQINKYLEFID
+153 YNKFKQINKYLEFID
-168 DVIEELKSKKLIDNH
+168 DVIEELKAKKLITNH

-195 LTFALYYYLKHYRKD
+195 LTFALYYYLKNYRKD
-210 LSFSIVGLD
+210 LTFSIVGLD

-229 KLAQK
+229 KLAKK

-248 DYDRAKEVDLVFSLH
+248 DYDKSKEVDLVFSLH

-274 KALSLNAKAI
+274 KALSLDAKAI

-310 KIMVDNGVVLD
+310 KIM
-321 KFATLATDSFRSSEF
+321 A
-336 YNTLKIMVD
+336 D

>member
-6 ILSELRKNIQED
+6 VLFELKKNIQED
-18 KFIKIVFSDRQ
+18 KLIKIVFSDRQ
-29 NGEFNKII
+29 SGDFNKVI
-37 IKSLSLKNGKNI
+37 IKPIILKSAKNI

-57 KAFHKNIELDHF
+57 KAFHKNIDLNNLQEL
-69 QEIEDILKGYM
+69 EDNLKEYID
-80 ENFKQILLQIENLD
+80 NFKQILLQIEGSD
-94 ISFIKKKESFTKKIN
+94 ISFIRKKENFSRKEKES
-109 KNNLIKNYIE
+109 NLIKTSNE

-144 TEGKILKSS
+144 VEGKILKSS
-153 YNKFRQINKYLEFID
+153 FNKFKQINKYLEFID
-168 DVIEELKSKKLIDNH
+168 DVIEELKTKKLITNH

-195 LTFALYYYLKHYRKD
+195 LTFALYYYLKNYRKD
-210 LSFSIVGLD
+210 LTFSIVGLD

-229 KLAQK
+229 KLAKK

-248 DYDRAKEVDLVFSLH
+248 DYNKSKEVDLVFSLH

-274 KALSLNAKAI
+274 KALSLDAKAI

-304 EFYNTL
+304 EFYDTL
-310 KIMVDNGVVLD
+310 KIM
-321 KFATLATDSFRSSEF
+321 A
-336 YNTLKIMVD
+336 D

-356 ATDSFRSLALELC
+356 ATDSFRSLSLELC

-390 KAIKSKPSNLKE
+390 RAIKSKSSNLKE
-402 KLKEY
+402 KLVEY

-415 IQPLLEE
+415 IKPLLED
-422 LTKKYFLIDTNTE
+422 LIKKYFSIDTNTE

>member
-6 ILSELRKNIQED
+6 ILFELIKNIQDD
-18 KFIKIVFSDRQ
+18 KLIKIVFSDRKS
-29 NGEFNKII
+29 GDFNKVI
-37 IKSLSLKNGKNI
+37 IKPIILKSTKNI

-57 KAFHKNIELDHF
+57 KAFHKNIDLNNLQEL
-69 QEIEDILKGYM
+69 EDSLKEYID
-80 ENFKQILLQIENLD
+80 NFKQILLQIEGSD
-94 ISFIKKKESFTKKIN
+94 ISFIRKKESFSRKEKES
-109 KNNLIKNYIE
+109 NLIKTSNE

-144 TEGKILKSS
+144 VEGKILKSS
-153 YNKFRQINKYLEFID
+153 FNKFKQINKYLEFID
-168 DVIEELKSKKLIDNH
+168 DVIEELKAKKLITNH

-195 LTFALYYYLKHYRKD
+195 LTFALYYYLKNYRND
-210 LSFSIVGLD
+210 LTFSIVGLD

-229 KLAQK
+229 KLAKK

-248 DYDRAKEVDLVFSLH
+248 DYDKSKEVDLVFSLH

-274 KALSLNAKAI
+274 KALSLDAKAI

-310 KIMVDNGVVLD
+310 KIMADNGV
-321 KFATLATDSFRSSEF
+321 
-336 YNTLKIMVD
+336 I
-345 NGVVLDKFATL
+345 LDKFATL
-356 ATDSFRSLALELC
+356 ATDSFRSLSLELC

-390 KAIKSKPSNLKE
+390 KAIKSKSSNLKE
-402 KLKEY
+402 KLVEY

-415 IQPLLEE
+415 IKPLLEG
-422 LTKKYFLIDTNTE
+422 LIKKYFLIDTNTE

>member
-6 ILSELRKNIQED
+6 ILFELIKNIQED
-18 KFIKIVFSDRQ
+18 KLIKIVFSDRKS
-29 NGEFNKII
+29 GDFNKVI
-37 IKSLSLKNGKNI
+37 IKPIILKSAKNI

-57 KAFHKNIELDHF
+57 KAFHKNIDLNNLKEL
-69 QEIEDILKGYM
+69 EDNLKEYID
-80 ENFKQILLQIENLD
+80 NFKQILLQIEGSD
-94 ISFIKKKESFTKKIN
+94 ISFIRKKESFSRKEKES
-109 KNNLIKNYIE
+109 NLIKSSNE

-144 TEGKILKSS
+144 VEGKILKSS
-153 YNKFRQINKYLEFID
+153 FNKFKQINKYLEFID
-168 DVIEELKSKKLIDNH
+168 DVIEELKVKKLITDH

-195 LTFALYYYLKHYRKD
+195 LTFALYYYLKNYRED
-210 LSFSIVGLD
+210 LTFSIVGLD

-229 KLAQK
+229 KLAKK

-248 DYDRAKEVDLVFSLH
+248 DYDKSKEVDLVFSLH

-274 KALSLNAKAI
+274 KALSLDAKAI

-310 KIMVDNGVVLD
+310 KIM
-321 KFATLATDSFRSSEF
+321 A
-336 YNTLKIMVD
+336 D

-356 ATDSFRSLALELC
+356 ATDSFRSLSLELC

-390 KAIKSKPSNLKE
+390 KAIKSKSSNLKE
-402 KLKEY
+402 KLVEY

-415 IQPLLEE
+415 IKPLLED
-422 LTKKYFLIDTNTE
+422 LIKKYFSIDTNTE

>member
-6 ILSELRKNIQED
+6 VLFELKKNIQED
-18 KFIKIVFSDRQ
+18 KLIKIVFSDRKSRD
-29 NGEFNKII
+29 FNKVI
-37 IKSLSLKNGKNI
+37 IKPIILKSAKNI

-57 KAFHKNIELDHF
+57 KAFHKNIDLNNLQEL
-69 QEIEDILKGYM
+69 EDNLKEYID
-80 ENFKQILLQIENLD
+80 NFKQILLQIEGSD
-94 ISFIKKKESFTKKIN
+94 ISFIRKKENFSRKEKES
-109 KNNLIKNYIE
+109 NLIKTSNE

-144 TEGKILKSS
+144 VEGKILKSS
-153 YNKFRQINKYLEFID
+153 FNKFKQINKYLEFID
-168 DVIEELKSKKLIDNH
+168 DVIEELKAKKLITNH

-195 LTFALYYYLKHYRKD
+195 LTFALYYYLKNYRKD
-210 LSFSIVGLD
+210 LTFSIVGLD

-229 KLAQK
+229 KLAKK
-234 LNYENLEFLNGNIK
+234 LNYKNLEFLNGNIK
-248 DYDRAKEVDLVFSLH
+248 DYDKSKEVDLVFSLH

-274 KALSLNAKAI
+274 KALSLDAKAI

-310 KIMVDNGVVLD
+310 KIM
-321 KFATLATDSFRSSEF
+321 A
-336 YNTLKIMVD
+336 D

-356 ATDSFRSLALELC
+356 ATDSFRSLSLELC

-390 KAIKSKPSNLKE
+390 KAIKSKSSNLKE
-402 KLKEY
+402 KLVEY

-415 IQPLLEE
+415 IKPLLED
-422 LTKKYFLIDTNTE
+422 LIKKYFLIDTNTE

>member
-6 ILSELRKNIQED
+6 VLFELKKNIQED
-18 KFIKIVFSDRQ
+18 KLIKIVFSDRKS
-29 NGEFNKII
+29 GDFNKVI
-37 IKSLSLKNGKNI
+37 IKPIILKSAKNI

-57 KAFHKNIELDHF
+57 KAFHKNIDLNNLQEL
-69 QEIEDILKGYM
+69 EDNLKEYID
-80 ENFKQILLQIENLD
+80 NFKQILLQIEGTD
-94 ISFIKKKESFTKKIN
+94 ISFIRKKENFSRKEKES
-109 KNNLIKNYIE
+109 NLIKTSNE

-144 TEGKILKSS
+144 VEGKILKSS
-153 YNKFRQINKYLEFID
+153 FNKFKQINKYLEFID
-168 DVIEELKSKKLIDNH
+168 DVIEELKAKKLITNH

-195 LTFALYYYLKHYRKD
+195 LTFALYYYLKNYRKD
-210 LSFSIVGLD
+210 LTFSIVGLD

-229 KLAQK
+229 KLAKK

-248 DYDRAKEVDLVFSLH
+248 DYNKSKEVDLVFSLH

-274 KALSLNAKAI
+274 KALSLDAKAI

-310 KIMVDNGVVLD
+310 KIM
-321 KFATLATDSFRSSEF
+321 A
-336 YNTLKIMVD
+336 D

-356 ATDSFRSLALELC
+356 ATDSFRSLSLELC

-390 KAIKSKPSNLKE
+390 KAIKSKSSNLKE
-402 KLKEY
+402 KLVEY

-415 IQPLLEE
+415 IKPLLED
-422 LTKKYFLIDTNTE
+422 LIKKYFSIDTNTE

>member
-6 ILSELRKNIQED
+6 ILFELIKNIQDD
-18 KFIKIVFSDRQ
+18 KLIKIVFSDKKS
-29 NGEFNKII
+29 GDFNKVI
-37 IKSLSLKNGKNI
+37 IKPIILKSAKNI

-57 KAFHKNIELDHF
+57 KAFHKNIDLNNLQEL
-69 QEIEDILKGYM
+69 EDNLKEYID
-80 ENFKQILLQIENLD
+80 NFKQILLQIEGSD
-94 ISFIKKKESFTKKIN
+94 ISFIRKKENFSRKEKES
-109 KNNLIKNYIE
+109 NLIKTSNE

-144 TEGKILKSS
+144 VEGKILKSS
-153 YNKFRQINKYLEFID
+153 FNKFKQINKYLEFID
-168 DVIEELKSKKLIDNH
+168 DVIEELKAKKLITNH

-195 LTFALYYYLKHYRKD
+195 LTFALYYYLKNYRKD
-210 LSFSIVGLD
+210 LTFSIVGLD

-229 KLAQK
+229 KLAKK

-248 DYDRAKEVDLVFSLH
+248 DYNKSKEVDLVFSLH

-274 KALSLNAKAI
+274 KALSLDAKAI

-304 EFYNTL
+304 EFYDTL
-310 KIMVDNGVVLD
+310 KIM
-321 KFATLATDSFRSSEF
+321 A
-336 YNTLKIMVD
+336 D

-356 ATDSFRSLALELC
+356 ATDSFRSLSLELC

-390 KAIKSKPSNLKE
+390 KAIKSKSSNLKE
-402 KLKEY
+402 KLTEY

-415 IQPLLEE
+415 IKPLLED
-422 LTKKYFLIDTNTE
+422 LIKKYFSIDTNTE

>member
-94 ISFIKKKESFTKKIN
+94 ISFIKKKESFTKKEN

-153 YNKFRQINKYLEFID
+153 YNKFRQINRYLEFID
-168 DVIEELKSKKLIDNH
+168 DVIEELKSKKLINNH

-234 LNYENLEFLNGNIK
+234 LDYKSLEFLNGNIK

-263 ACNNATDYSLE
+263 ACNNATD
-274 KALSLNAKAI
+274 
-284 LAVPCC
+284 
-290 HHEFFEKIQKNKNS
+290 
-304 EFYNTL
+304 
-310 KIMVDNGVVLD
+310 
-321 KFATLATDSFRSSEF
+321 
-336 YNTLKIMVD
+336 
-345 NGVVLDKFATL
+345 
-356 ATDSFRSLALELC
+356 
-369 GYKTKMIEFIDM
+369 
-381 EHTPKNILI
+381 
-390 KAIKSKPSNLKE
+390 
-402 KLKEY
+402 
-407 NKLKEFLG
+407 
-415 IQPLLEE
+415 
-422 LTKKYFLIDTNTE
+422 
-435 IPYN
+435 

>member
-6 ILSELRKNIQED
+6 VLFELKKNIQED
-18 KFIKIVFSDRQ
+18 KLIKIVFSDRKS
-29 NGEFNKII
+29 GDFNKVI
-37 IKSLSLKNGKNI
+37 IKPIILKSVKNI

-57 KAFHKNIELDHF
+57 KAFHKNIDLNNLQEL
-69 QEIEDILKGYM
+69 EDNLKEYID
-80 ENFKQILLQIENLD
+80 NFKQILLQIEGSD
-94 ISFIKKKESFTKKIN
+94 ISFIRKKENFSRKEKDS
-109 KNNLIKNYIE
+109 NLIKTSND

-144 TEGKILKSS
+144 VEGKILKSS
-153 YNKFRQINKYLEFID
+153 FNKFKQINKYLEFID
-168 DVIEELKSKKLIDNH
+168 DVIEELKAKKLITNH

-195 LTFALYYYLKHYRKD
+195 LTFALYYYLKNYRKD
-210 LSFSIVGLD
+210 LTFSIVGLD

-229 KLAQK
+229 KLAKK

-248 DYDRAKEVDLVFSLH
+248 DYDKSKEVDLVFSLH

-274 KALSLNAKAI
+274 KALSLDAKAI

-310 KIMVDNGVVLD
+310 KIM
-321 KFATLATDSFRSSEF
+321 A
-336 YNTLKIMVD
+336 D

-356 ATDSFRSLALELC
+356 ATDSFRSLSLELC

-390 KAIKSKPSNLKE
+390 KAIKSKSSNLKE
-402 KLKEY
+402 KLVEY

-415 IQPLLEE
+415 IKPLLED
-422 LTKKYFLIDTNTE
+422 LIKKYFSIDTNTE

>member
-57 KAFHKNIELDHF
+57 KAFHKNIELDNF

-94 ISFIKKKESFTKKIN
+94 ISFIKKKESFTKKEN

-248 DYDRAKEVDLVFSLH
+248 DYGRTMEVDLVFSLH

-304 EFYNTL
+304 KFYDNL
-310 KIMVDNGVVLD
+310 KIMADNGIVLD
-321 KFATLATDSFRSSEF
+321 KFTS
-336 YNTLKIMVD
+336 
-345 NGVVLDKFATL
+345 L

-390 KAIKSKPSNLKE
+390 KAIKSSSSNLKE
-402 KLKEY
+402 KLQEY

>member
-6 ILSELRKNIQED
+6 ILFESIKNIQED
-18 KFIKIVFSDRQ
+18 KLIKIVFSDRQ
-29 NGEFNKII
+29 SGDFNKVI
-37 IKSLSLKNGKNI
+37 IKPIILKSTKNI

-57 KAFHKNIELDHF
+57 KAFHKNIDLNNLQEL
-69 QEIEDILKGYM
+69 ENILKEYID
-80 ENFKQILLQIENLD
+80 NFKQILLQIEGSD
-94 ISFIKKKESFTKKIN
+94 ISFIRKKESFSRKEKES
-109 KNNLIKNYIE
+109 NLIKSSNE

-144 TEGKILKSS
+144 VEGKILKSS
-153 YNKFRQINKYLEFID
+153 YNKFKQINKYLEFID
-168 DVIEELKSKKLIDNH
+168 DVIEELKAKKLITNH

-195 LTFALYYYLKHYRKD
+195 LTFALYYYLKNYRKD
-210 LSFSIVGLD
+210 LTFSIVGLD

-229 KLAQK
+229 KLAKK

-248 DYDRAKEVDLVFSLH
+248 DYDKSKEVDLVFSLH

-274 KALSLNAKAI
+274 KALSLDAKAI

-310 KIMVDNGVVLD
+310 KIMADNGV
-321 KFATLATDSFRSSEF
+321 
-336 YNTLKIMVD
+336 I
-345 NGVVLDKFATL
+345 LDKFATL
-356 ATDSFRSLALELC
+356 ATDSFRSLSLELC

-390 KAIKSKPSNLKE
+390 KAIKSKSSNLKE
-402 KLKEY
+402 KLVEY

-415 IQPLLEE
+415 IKPLLED
-422 LTKKYFLIDTNTE
+422 LIKKYFSIDTNTE

>member
-6 ILSELRKNIQED
+6 VLFELKKNIQED
-18 KFIKIVFSDRQ
+18 KLIKIVFSDRQ
-29 NGEFNKII
+29 SGDFNKVI
-37 IKSLSLKNGKNI
+37 IKPIILKSTKNI

-57 KAFHKNIELDHF
+57 KAFHKNIDLNNLQEL
-69 QEIEDILKGYM
+69 EDNLKEYID
-80 ENFKQILLQIENLD
+80 NFKQILLQIEGSD
-94 ISFIKKKESFTKKIN
+94 ISFIRKKENFSRKEKES
-109 KNNLIKNYIE
+109 NLIKTSNE

-144 TEGKILKSS
+144 VEGKILKSS
-153 YNKFRQINKYLEFID
+153 FNKFKQINKYLEFID
-168 DVIEELKSKKLIDNH
+168 DVIEELKAKKLITNH

-195 LTFALYYYLKHYRKD
+195 LTFALYYYLKNYRKD
-210 LSFSIVGLD
+210 LTFSIVGLD

-229 KLAQK
+229 KLAKK

-248 DYDRAKEVDLVFSLH
+248 DYNKSKEVDLVFSLH

-274 KALSLNAKAI
+274 KALSLDAKAI

-310 KIMVDNGVVLD
+310 KIM
-321 KFATLATDSFRSSEF
+321 A
-336 YNTLKIMVD
+336 D

-356 ATDSFRSLALELC
+356 ATDSFRSLSLELC

-390 KAIKSKPSNLKE
+390 KAIKSKSSNLKE
-402 KLKEY
+402 KLTEY

-415 IQPLLEE
+415 IKPLLED
-422 LTKKYFLIDTNTE
+422 LIKKYFSIDTNTE

>member
-6 ILSELRKNIQED
+6 VLFELKKNIQED
-18 KFIKIVFSDRQ
+18 KLIKIVFSDRQ
-29 NGEFNKII
+29 SGDFNKVI
-37 IKSLSLKNGKNI
+37 IKPIILKSTKNI

-57 KAFHKNIELDHF
+57 KAFHKNIDLNNLQEL
-69 QEIEDILKGYM
+69 EDSLKEYID
-80 ENFKQILLQIENLD
+80 NFKQILLQIEGSD
-94 ISFIKKKESFTKKIN
+94 ISFIRKKESFSRKEKES
-109 KNNLIKNYIE
+109 NLIKTSNE

-144 TEGKILKSS
+144 VEGKILKSS
-153 YNKFRQINKYLEFID
+153 FNKFKQINKYLEFID
-168 DVIEELKSKKLIDNH
+168 DVIEELKAKKLITNH

-195 LTFALYYYLKHYRKD
+195 LTFALYYYLKNYRKD
-210 LSFSIVGLD
+210 LTFSIVGLD

-229 KLAQK
+229 KLAKK

-248 DYDRAKEVDLVFSLH
+248 DYDKSKEVDLVFSLH

-274 KALSLNAKAI
+274 KALSLDAKAI
-284 LAVPCC
+284 LAVPCY

-310 KIMVDNGVVLD
+310 KIM
-321 KFATLATDSFRSSEF
+321 A
-336 YNTLKIMVD
+336 D

-356 ATDSFRSLALELC
+356 ATDSFRSLSLELC

-390 KAIKSKPSNLKE
+390 KAIKSKSSNLKE
-402 KLKEY
+402 KLIEY

-415 IQPLLEE
+415 IKPLLED
-422 LTKKYFLIDTNTE
+422 LIKKYFLIDTNTE

>member
-6 ILSELRKNIQED
+6 VLFELKKNIQED
-18 KFIKIVFSDRQ
+18 KLIKIVFSDRQ
-29 NGEFNKII
+29 SGDFNKVI
-37 IKSLSLKNGKNI
+37 IKPIILKSTKNI

-57 KAFHKNIELDHF
+57 KAFHKNIDLNNLQEL
-69 QEIEDILKGYM
+69 EDNLK
-80 ENFKQILLQIENLD
+80 EHIDNFKQILLQIEGLD
-94 ISFIKKKESFTKKIN
+94 ISFIRKKENFSRKEKDS
-109 KNNLIKNYIE
+109 NLIKTSNE

-144 TEGKILKSS
+144 VEGKILKSS
-153 YNKFRQINKYLEFID
+153 FNKFKQINKYLEFID
-168 DVIEELKSKKLIDNH
+168 DVIEELKVKKLITNH

-195 LTFALYYYLKHYRKD
+195 LTFALYYYLKNYRKD
-210 LSFSIVGLD
+210 LTFSIVGLD

-229 KLAQK
+229 KLAKK

-248 DYDRAKEVDLVFSLH
+248 DYNKSKEVDLVFSLH

-274 KALSLNAKAI
+274 KALSLDAKAI

-310 KIMVDNGVVLD
+310 KIM
-321 KFATLATDSFRSSEF
+321 A
-336 YNTLKIMVD
+336 D

-356 ATDSFRSLALELC
+356 ATDSFRSLSLELC

-390 KAIKSKPSNLKE
+390 KAIKSKSSNLKE
-402 KLKEY
+402 KLVEY

-415 IQPLLEE
+415 IKPLLED
-422 LTKKYFLIDTNTE
+422 LIKKYFLIDTNTE

>member
-6 ILSELRKNIQED
+6 VLFELKKNIQED
-18 KFIKIVFSDRQ
+18 KLIKIVFSDRQ
-29 NGEFNKII
+29 SGDFNKVI
-37 IKSLSLKNGKNI
+37 IKPIILKSTKNI

-57 KAFHKNIELDHF
+57 KAFHKNIDLNNLQEL
-69 QEIEDILKGYM
+69 ENNLKEYID
-80 ENFKQILLQIENLD
+80 NFKQILLQIEGSD
-94 ISFIKKKESFTKKIN
+94 ISFIRKKENFSRKEKES
-109 KNNLIKNYIE
+109 NLIKTSNE

-144 TEGKILKSS
+144 IEGKILKSS
-153 YNKFRQINKYLEFID
+153 YNKFKQINKYLEFID
-168 DVIEELKSKKLIDNH
+168 DVIEELKAKKLITNH

-195 LTFALYYYLKHYRKD
+195 LTFALYYYLKNYRKD
-210 LSFSIVGLD
+210 LTFSIVGLD

-229 KLAQK
+229 KLAKK

-248 DYDRAKEVDLVFSLH
+248 DYDKSKEVDLVFSLH

-274 KALSLNAKAI
+274 KALSLDAKAI

-310 KIMVDNGVVLD
+310 KIM
-321 KFATLATDSFRSSEF
+321 A
-336 YNTLKIMVD
+336 D

-356 ATDSFRSLALELC
+356 ATDSFRSLSLELC

-390 KAIKSKPSNLKE
+390 KAIKSKSSNLKE
-402 KLKEY
+402 KLTEY

-415 IQPLLEE
+415 IKPLLED
-422 LTKKYFLIDTNTE
+422 LIKKYFSIDTNTE